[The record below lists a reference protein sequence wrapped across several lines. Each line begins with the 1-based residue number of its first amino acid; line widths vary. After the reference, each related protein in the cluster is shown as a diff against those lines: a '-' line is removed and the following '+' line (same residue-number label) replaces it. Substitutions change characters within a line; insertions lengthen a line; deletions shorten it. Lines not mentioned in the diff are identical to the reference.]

1 MGHIGDD
8 FTGRMT
14 QPIVS

>member
-1 MGHIGDD
+1 LMTNE

-14 QPIVS
+14 QP